1 MILYFSATGN
11 REYAAKIIGKE
22 TDDDVTSLFERIRSG
37 DYSEIHSQRP
47 WVIVAPTYA
56 WRIPRIL
63 QQWLKRTSLSGN
75 REIYFVM
82 TCGGSIG
89 NAGKYLEKLCA
100 EKKMNYRGC
109 MKITMPENYIA
120 LFTTPTA
127 GEAAEIIRQAE
138 TVIDGAAR
146 FIRNEDPF
154 PQPKITLGDKISSGI
169 VNRIFYPMFVHAKK
183 FYATDRCISCG
194 KCAEV
199 CPLSNIRLDGKKP
212 VWSDHCTHCM
222 ACICRCPSEAI
233 EYGKHSKGLVRYTF
247 PKQEPE
253 KTSETS

>member
-11 REYAAKIIGKE
+11 SEYAAKRIGKE
-22 TDDDVTSLFERIRSG
+22 TDDDVTGLFERIRSG

-154 PQPKITLGDKISSGI
+154 S
-169 VNRIFYPMFVHAKK
+169 
-183 FYATDRCISCG
+183 
-194 KCAEV
+194 
-199 CPLSNIRLDGKKP
+199 LSRRSLSAIRRFRQRK
-212 VWSDHCTHCM
+212 S
-222 ACICRCPSEAI
+222 
-233 EYGKHSKGLVRYTF
+233 
-247 PKQEPE
+247 
-253 KTSETS
+253 

>member
-11 REYAAKIIGKE
+11 SEYAAKRIGKE
-22 TDDDVTSLFERIRSG
+22 TGDDVTSLFERIRSG

-100 EKKMNYRGC
+100 KRK
-109 MKITMPENYIA
+109 
-120 LFTTPTA
+120 
-127 GEAAEIIRQAE
+127 
-138 TVIDGAAR
+138 
-146 FIRNEDPF
+146 
-154 PQPKITLGDKISSGI
+154 
-169 VNRIFYPMFVHAKK
+169 
-183 FYATDRCISCG
+183 
-194 KCAEV
+194 
-199 CPLSNIRLDGKKP
+199 
-212 VWSDHCTHCM
+212 
-222 ACICRCPSEAI
+222 
-233 EYGKHSKGLVRYTF
+233 
-247 PKQEPE
+247 
-253 KTSETS
+253 

>member
-11 REYAAKIIGKE
+11 SEYAAKRIGKE
-22 TDDDVTSLFERIRSG
+22 TDDDVTGLFERIRSG

-127 GEAAEIIRQAE
+127 GEAA
-138 TVIDGAAR
+138 
-146 FIRNEDPF
+146 
-154 PQPKITLGDKISSGI
+154 KSSG
-169 VNRIFYPMFVHAKK
+169 RRKPSSTAPHASSEMKILSLSRRSLS
-183 FYATDRCISCG
+183 AIRSA
-194 KCAEV
+194 AE
-199 CPLSNIRLDGKKP
+199 S
-212 VWSDHCTHCM
+212 
-222 ACICRCPSEAI
+222 
-233 EYGKHSKGLVRYTF
+233 
-247 PKQEPE
+247 
-253 KTSETS
+253 